1 MGSMAGRVLFLA
13 GLGGLLAGVAL
24 SASQDL
30 TKPEAL
36 SMDRK
41 LTVIAERGVLTP
53 PKNAKPLRTSFTE
66 REANAYLKF
75 FGPEVMPTGVVN
87 PRVVIDHGGKL
98 QARAVVDLDA
108 VRKSRQRTMLDP
120 MNLLFGTVEIAAA
133 GTLQG
138 AGGRGTFVLESAT
151 VGAVPVPKAGS
162 TSTSLSICPPTS
174 VRSSSSAAPAPSFS
188 DRADARAAP
197 VALLVHCPQVICS
210 RRRCST

>member
-24 SASQDL
+24 SASQEL

-41 LTVIAERGVLTP
+41 LTVISERGVLTL

-151 VGAVPVPKAGS
+151 VGAVPVPKALLQELV
-162 TSTSLSICPPTS
+162 TYYT
-174 VRSSSSAAPAPSFS
+174 RSPELPNGFDLDKPFDLPANI
-188 DRADARAAP
+188 R
-197 VALLVHCPQVICS
+197 QVELQRGAC
-210 RRRCST
+210 TVVQ